1 MLKSFYLY
9 LSFIAM
15 FLSLACDDNANP
27 NSTGPVAPNMKE
39 MYQQEGKWEG
49 RYLASLPCNDCDEL
63 ITMLQINEDLS
74 YILKYSYKGKSKEI
88 VEFKGFIQ
96 WVEQDKIFK
105 IGDPTLGEKV
115 SHYKIIAGG
124 LLQLDE
130 NANPYV
136 GEDSLQF
143 KFAKLETSLGN
154 KYWELSEMM
163 GLNVNGPLSS
173 KEPFLLFDDSMKTF
187 KGYGKCNAFNGSF
200 EFLPNQTF
208 RVSNLGSTRKNCEDI
223 EQEKAFLLLLE
234 SAKHYHFTLD
244 TLQLGKDSG
253 IADLVFVFNPFK

>member
-1 MLKSFYLY
+1 
-9 LSFIAM
+9 M
-15 FLSLACDDNANP
+15 FFNVACDEGANQNA
-27 NSTGPVAPNMKE
+27 TGTIAPNMKE
-39 MYQQEGKWEG
+39 IYQNEGNWVG

-63 ITMLQINEDLS
+63 ISMMQINEDLS
-74 YILKYSYKGKSKEI
+74 YKLKYCYKGKSKETI
-88 VEFKGFIQ
+88 EFNGFFQ
-96 WVEQDKIFK
+96 WIEQDKTFK
-105 IGDPTLGEKV
+105 IGDPTLGEKI

-154 KYWELSEMM
+154 KHWDLSEMM

-173 KEPFLLFDDSMKTF
+173 KEPFILFDDSMKTF
-187 KGYGKCNAFNGSF
+187 KGYGNCNAFNGSF

-208 RVSNLGSTRKNCEDI
+208 RISNLGSTRKNCDDI
-223 EQEKAFLLLLE
+223 EQEKSFLLLLE
-234 SAKHYHFTLD
+234 STKYYHLTLD

-253 IADLVFVFNPFK
+253 VADLVFVFNPFKN